1 MNNIYFLWVWTIL
14 VLTAQPEFTVAG
26 TFSGK
31 QAEKSQLSGV
41 KLMTA
46 SEFSGKIDGKEVRLY
61 TLSNKNGMVTQI
73 SNFGGK
79 VLNLWTPDRNGKFDD
94 VVTGFA
100 SFDAFKKARGS
111 YFGALI
117 GRYGNRIAQGKFS
130 LDGVEYQLPLNNGKN
145 SLHGGPRGFHN
156 VVWEARPFK
165 NKNKEE
171 ALELKYLSPDG
182 EMGYPGNL
190 LVTVIYTLT
199 HNNALKIEYSATTD
213 KKTVVN
219 LTNHTFF
226 NLHGFSSG
234 EAKSINSHVL
244 QINAS
249 RYNPTDETLIPTGEM
264 KPVSGT
270 PMDFTKPV
278 RIGDRVD
285 QEFPDLQHA
294 KGYDHNWILDKKAG
308 KLTAAA
314 VVYEPSNG
322 RLMRVLTTEPG
333 MQFYGGN
340 FFKGKETGKYGEVYH
355 HRTSFAMETQHF
367 PDSPNQPAFPTT
379 VLNPGETYRHVCI
392 YQFGVKMLNC

>member
-1 MNNIYFLWVWTIL
+1 MN
-14 VLTAQPEFTVAG
+14 G
-26 TFSGK
+26 MK
-31 QAEKSQLSGV
+31 
-41 KLMTA
+41 KLMTCLLLA
-46 SEFSGKIDGKEVRLY
+46 CFAVAGFAAQKGKVEETPEIKLISESEFSGVIDGKEVRLY
-61 TLSNKNGMVTQI
+61 TLKNKAGMVAQI
-73 SNFGGK
+73 TNFGGK

-117 GRYGNRIAQGKFS
+117 GRYGNRIANGKLT
-130 LDGVEYQLPLNNGKN
+130 LDGVEYQLPLNNGRN
-145 SLHGGPRGFHN
+145 SLHGGPKGFHN

-171 ALELKYLSPDG
+171 SLELKYLSPDG

-190 LVTVIYTLT
+190 SVTVIYTLT

-264 KPVSGT
+264 APVAGT
-270 PMDFTKPV
+270 PMDFTKPTP
-278 RIGDRVD
+278 IGERVNQD
-285 QEFPDLQHA
+285 FPDLKQA
-294 KGYDHNWILDKKAG
+294 KGYDHNWILDKG
-308 KLTAAA
+308 QYEFIEAA

-322 RLMRVLTTEPG
+322 RLMTVLTTEPG

-340 FFKGKETGKYGEVYH
+340 FFKGKETGKYGEVYNF
-355 HRTSFAMETQHF
+355 RTAFAMETQHF
-367 PDSPNQPAFPTT
+367 PDSPNQPAFPST
-379 VLNPGETYRHVCI
+379 VLVPGETYHHLCV
-392 YQFGVKMLNC
+392 YHFGVKIK